1 VTHHQET
8 PYNGDV
14 DTGDDDEKQFE
25 KALLEAGRPDAGA
38 TIEAGVRESPSGSAT
53 APEDGGTEE
62 ESDAEEPGVDPIQTL
77 LNRRYPRL
85 ALHRDTL
92 RLLQRVEWMNRN
104 QGVNDFCNDAIR
116 YVILAREAGTT
127 SFSDLHAVSAAIDAR
142 LDELSAI
149 LLRLHQA
156 AGDLSIIVEHQKL
169 IGAYGERLRKAAT
182 TGA

>member
-25 KALLEAGRPDAGA
+25 KTLLEAGRPDAGS

-53 APEDGGTEE
+53 APEDGAEE

-127 SFSDLHAVSAAIDAR
+127 SFNDLQAVSAAIDAR
-142 LDELSAI
+142 LDELSVI

-182 TGA
+182 SSA